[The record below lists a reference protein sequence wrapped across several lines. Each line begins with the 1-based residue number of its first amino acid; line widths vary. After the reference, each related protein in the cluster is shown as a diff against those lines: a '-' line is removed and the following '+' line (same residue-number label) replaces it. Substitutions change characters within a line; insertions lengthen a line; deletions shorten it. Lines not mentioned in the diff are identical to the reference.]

1 MSLILIAIII
11 IYQLRA
17 EAPILVQ
24 LVNIHTD
31 ELIFKWNKTV
41 QCSLHWEA
49 NATGCGNCSSHTM
62 SNSVTCRGVPLN
74 LTEESICM
82 FAVKA
87 IACESNEISL
97 DSANVTLKGI

>member
-1 MSLILIAIII
+1 M
-11 IYQLRA
+11 
-17 EAPILVQ
+17 VQ
-24 LVNIHTD
+24 LVNVHMD

-41 QCSLHWEA
+41 QCSLQYET
-49 NATGCGNCSSHTM
+49 NATGCGNCSNHTM

-87 IACESNEISL
+87 IACESNEIGL
-97 DSANVTLKGI
+97 DSANVKLKGI